1 MRVNRGDHDMLRR
14 IVIAVAAAATI
25 GVAASTGAL
34 AAPHGDHFG
43 GRFGGHFGHFGGGP
57 GFSFGFGV
65 SPGYAYDYD
74 YDGCYRLHRVWTPL
88 GWRLRRVYVCG

>member
-1 MRVNRGDHDMLRR
+1 MLRR

-25 GVAASTGAL
+25 GVGASTGAL

-43 GRFGGHFGHFGGGP
+43 GRFDGGHFGHFGGGP

-74 YDGCYRLHRVWTPL
+74 YDGCYRLHRVWTPW